1 MGSDL
6 KYLVFSRCLWRGRVP
21 HLKYLYLYLYL
32 LLYLYLWRGKC
43 PTAPSEIFVIVFV
56 FVARK
61 SAPSEI
67 FEFLFVA
74 RKSAPSE
81 MMILNVSFEILS
93 IKLYTFGSFLY
104 W

>member
-61 SAPSEI
+61 SAPSE
-67 FEFLFVA
+67 
-74 RKSAPSE
+74 
-81 MMILNVSFEILS
+81 MMILNVSFVYQIVHIWFIFVLVTNPWVAR
-93 IKLYTFGSFLY
+93 KLGK
-104 W
+104 

>member
-61 SAPSEI
+61 SAPSE
-67 FEFLFVA
+67 
-74 RKSAPSE
+74 

-93 IKLYTFGSFLY
+93 IKLYTFGTFLY
-104 W
+104 S

>member
-61 SAPSEI
+61 SAPSE
-67 FEFLFVA
+67 
-74 RKSAPSE
+74 